1 MLHAGIGAITE
12 SDVILALT
20 SPDDT
25 MVIGFNV
32 TTDDAAQRLAD
43 GRRVSIR
50 EFDII
55 YKLTDAVKSALEGK
69 LKPVEEVVHLGR
81 ANVRETFKIS
91 KVGTIAGCFVTSGT
105 IERSARVRI
114 IRQGVV
120 IYPTGEKVVGLDNLK
135 RFKDDVKEVRE
146 GFECGMKITGFDDL
160 KVDDVI
166 EAFKIEI
173 RYRTL

>member
-1 MLHAGIGAITE
+1 M
-12 SDVILALT
+12 
-20 SPDDT
+20 
-25 MVIGFNV
+25 MVGFNV

-43 GRRVSIR
+43 ASVSIR

-55 YKLTDAVKSALEGK
+55 YKLTDDVKSALEGK

-81 ANVRETFKIS
+81 ASVRETFKIR
-91 KVGTIAGCFVTSGT
+91 
-105 IERSARVRI
+105 RSARSPGASSR
-114 IRQGVV
+114 RHDRTLRPRARHPPGHRHL
-120 IYPTGEKVVGLDNLK
+120 PHGEKVVGLDSLK
-135 RFKDDVKEVRE
+135 RFKDDAKEVRE

-173 RYRTL
+173 RQQNLVN